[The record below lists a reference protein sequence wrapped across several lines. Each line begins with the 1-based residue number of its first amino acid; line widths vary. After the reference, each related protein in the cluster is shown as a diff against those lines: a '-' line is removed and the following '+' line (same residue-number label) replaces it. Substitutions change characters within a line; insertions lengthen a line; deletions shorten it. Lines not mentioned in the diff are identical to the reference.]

1 MLDLQRQQAIQSAI
15 WQACDLF
22 RDVSGSV
29 AGKDL
34 TMAML
39 LLKYVSD
46 IGGSPDALGNV
57 GGDVPRFVVPE
68 GSSFYVLS
76 AARLE
81 SGNGHRID
89 KALGAIEQAN
99 NELRGVFEVISF
111 DATAL
116 GSAAQKDRLLCQLL
130 DVFHSNALDFRANR
144 EGAEE
149 AVAYACDSL
158 VKYVAGSG
166 KLGADFFTP
175 SEICQLIARLVQPED
190 KDAIGDPCCG
200 SGSLLITCSQLA
212 RERSGRGACHLY
224 GQEKNGSAWAL
235 ARMNMVLHGE
245 TQYQLEWGDTLRDP
259 RLLGTGG
266 HLRKF
271 EIVVSTPPFSLKD
284 WGHEVAERDAHQ
296 RYWRG
301 VPPRMSGDYA
311 FISHMVETLQP
322 ETGRM
327 VVVVSHGVLFRG
339 AAEGQIRERLLQEN
353 LIDAVIGLPPKLFAH
368 ASIPVAILV
377 LRKDK
382 ADDRVLFID
391 ASRAYQP
398 GKMQNVLRPT
408 DLDLIE
414 GTYLG
419 RRDVSQYARLVTRT
433 EIAANDSNL
442 NVARYVDTTE
452 NESEIDLSAL
462 RVERARLTAELETL
476 EAKLAALIAGG
487 GYA

>member
-1 MLDLQRQQAIQSAI
+1 MLDLQRQHAIRSAI

-22 RDVSGSV
+22 RGVSGP
-29 AGKDL
+29 GKDL

-46 IGGSPDALGNV
+46 ISRSPNDLGDV
-57 GGDVPRFVVPE
+57 GGDAQRFVVPSA
-68 GSSFYVLS
+68 SSFYALS
-76 AARLE
+76 SARLE
-81 SGNGHRID
+81 SGNGRRID
-89 KALGAIEQAN
+89 KALGEIEQAN
-99 NELRGVFEVISF
+99 DELRGAFDVISF
-111 DATAL
+111 DATTL
-116 GSAAQKDRLLCQLL
+116 GNVEQKDRLLCQLL
-130 DVFHSNALDFRANR
+130 DVFHANALDFRANR
-144 EGAEE
+144 ENATE
-149 AVAYACDSL
+149 AVAYACDSII
-158 VKYVAGSG
+158 KYVAGGG
-166 KLGADFFTP
+166 KLGTEFFTP
-175 SEICQLIARLVQPED
+175 SEMCQLIARLVQPED
-190 KDAIGDPCCG
+190 GDAISDPCCG
-200 SGSLLITCSQLA
+200 SGSLLIACSQLA
-212 RERSGRGACHLY
+212 HERSGRGACHLY

-259 RLLGTGG
+259 KLLGAGG

-271 EIVVSTPPFSLKD
+271 EIVVSSPPFSLKD
-284 WGHEVAERDAHQ
+284 WGHEGAERDAHQ

-327 VVVVSHGVLFRG
+327 AVVVTHGVLFRG

-353 LIDAVIGLPPKLFAH
+353 LIDAVIGLPPKMFANT
-368 ASIPVAILV
+368 SIPVAILV
-377 LRKDK
+377 LRKGRV
-382 ADDRVLFID
+382 DDSVLFID
-391 ASRAYQP
+391 ASRSYQP
-398 GKMQNVLRPT
+398 GKIQNVLRPT

-414 GTYLG
+414 DTYLG

-452 NESEIDLSAL
+452 IESEIDLNAL
-462 RVERARLTAELETL
+462 RLERARLTVELENL

-487 GYA
+487 GHA